1 MSCGKHDVNKLLS
14 NNHKHENK
22 NYLPGH
28 TTNVQSK
35 VVYTDATFAIH
46 SLRAS
51 NGQKHTHTDVM
62 LYVPG
67 RVGLDAEAGVFS
79 RVLSVQLA

>member
-51 NGQKHTHTDVM
+51 NGCDDA
-62 LYVPG
+62 PG